1 MVQYEIKI
9 TGRVQGV
16 GFRYY
21 TQKVARDL
29 ELNGWVKNTTD
40 KAVLVTVQ
48 GNEKDIETFI
58 DYLRIGPAL
67 ARVNKISKYKMPAT
81 KKFSDFE
88 VKY

>member
-21 TQKVARDL
+21 TQKIARDL
-29 ELNGWVKNTTD
+29 ELNGWVKNTPDRT
-40 KAVLVTVQ
+40 VLAMVQ
-48 GNEKDIETFI
+48 GDEKVIETFI
-58 DYLRIGPAL
+58 DYIKIGPAL
-67 ARVNKISKYKMPAT
+67 SRVDKILKFKMPVI
-81 KKFSDFE
+81 KEFSDFE